1 MPLKKL
7 KTKSPYNTLIIIFF
21 VISTIYTS
29 IQINIPPI
37 SKYSKNTKQ
46 ITGIITKCER
56 NEDYTKIFVN
66 AKENIIL
73 NYYKPY
79 SCQIGT
85 KIKAKGV
92 LETPNKN
99 TIFNLFNYRNY
110 LYSQKINYQ
119 MKVNKIQTINK
130 NQSLSYKIKNNIIK
144 HINHYKSKNYLN
156 AFILGNNKEIE
167 KTIIESYQT
176 NGISHL
182 LAISGMHITIISA
195 ILLFILNNLSK
206 YKKINYLV
214 AILILS
220 FYMFLT
226 NFSPSVVRAVSLF
239 IVITIKKTLNLK
251 IQTTYILLLICSLFL
266 FNNPYIIYNIGFLF
280 SFIIT
285 FFLITFKEKIN
296 SKNNYISKIFTT
308 SYIAFMASIPIL
320 INNFFEINF
329 LSPFINIIFVPL
341 ISIIIYP
348 LSLLTLVIKP
358 LDIILF
364 NLTKAMENLSIVL
377 SNISILKITLNHIS
391 LSYIIIYYLIIYYV
405 LKNKKIIILI
415 IIILIHHNIY
425 HLNKETIIT
434 MIDVGQG
441 DSALISNNQNK
452 KAILIDTGGKIIFK
466 KNHNNIVK
474 SNTIPYLKSIGIN
487 KLNYLIIT
495 HGDFDHM
502 GEAINLVNNFKV
514 EKVIFNCGPY
524 NDLEKELIKVL
535 DKKKIKYYSCIKEL
549 NIDDNKLYFLQ
560 TKEYDN
566 ENDNSNVIYIELD
579 GYKFMFIGDAS
590 TTTEKEILNKYN
602 LSDIDVLK
610 VGHHGSRT
618 SSSKEFIDEINP
630 KYSII
635 SVGKKNRYGH
645 PNKEVLENLQDSKIY
660 RTDQDGSI
668 MFKIKNNKLKIE
680 TCSP

>member
-524 NDLEKELIKVL
+524 HDLEKELIKVL